1 MGGPHPGFE
10 TGYPRAVIPVLLRSR
25 PIAFALGCWGFVLIG
40 WSGLVVPSLAREVE
54 GGFAQTDV
62 GLGLFYFVT
71 SIAYAAGS
79 VLGGMATE
87 RVGRRLILSGAAA
100 LLAVGLIAQG
110 LTPDWI
116 AFTVF
121 GVVRSAGAGAID
133 GGGNGLAIDLFS
145 GARGGRLNLL
155 HLFYSLGALGAPFV
169 LAGRDLV
176 GLSWQAVII
185 GSGLIALPLA
195 VLFAVAD
202 LADGRSRPHLAA
214 GGHRTSLLAIPL
226 LVLGVAIGCYVACE
240 IGVSNWLVRFLA
252 TAPAAAATSALGL
265 YWAGLAAG
273 RLVGSRIADRFDHL
287 RLAIAAALAC
297 AVALV
302 GAVVVPSLPVSV
314 ALFVVVGFAS
324 GPIYPLIV
332 AIGGERFPDR
342 AAAVSGLIVAASVV
356 GAVVYPPLMGVMSV
370 TVGLPVAMI
379 GTAVVVAACG
389 GALVIVSR
397 MPERGAAAAG

>member
-1 MGGPHPGFE
+1 M
-10 TGYPRAVIPVLLRSR
+10 IPVLLRPR
-25 PIAFALGCWGFVLIG
+25 PIAFALGCWAFVLIG
-40 WSGLVVPSLAREVE
+40 WSGLVVPALAREVE
-54 GGFAQTDV
+54 GGFVQTDV

-71 SIAYAAGS
+71 SIGYALGS

-87 RVGRRLILSGAAA
+87 RVGRRLILSGATA
-100 LLAVGLIAQG
+100 LLGVGLIAQG

-116 AFTVF
+116 AFTAF
-121 GVVRSAGAGAID
+121 GVVRSVGAGAID
-133 GGGNGLAIDLFS
+133 GGANGLVIDLFS

-155 HLFYSLGALGAPFV
+155 HLFYSLGALGAPFA
-169 LAGRDLV
+169 LAARDLV
-176 GLSWQAVII
+176 GISWQAVII

-195 VLFAVAD
+195 VLFAIAD
-202 LADGRSRPHLAA
+202 LADGRARPHLAV
-214 GGHRTSLLAIPL
+214 GGRRSSLLAIPL
-226 LVLGVAIGCYVACE
+226 LVLAVAIGCYVACE

-252 TAPAAAATSALGL
+252 AAPAATATSALGL

-273 RLVGSRIADRFDHL
+273 RLVGSRVADRFDHL
-287 RLAIAAALAC
+287 RLAIVAALAC
-297 AVALV
+297 AVALI
-302 GAVVVPSLPVSV
+302 GAVTVPSLPVSI

-389 GALVIVSR
+389 GALAIVGR
-397 MPERGAAAAG
+397 MPERGAAAAR

>member
-1 MGGPHPGFE
+1 MGGPRPGLG
-10 TGYPRAVIPVLLRSR
+10 TGYPRPVIPIAFRSS
-25 PIAFALGCWGFVLIG
+25 PIVFALGCWAFVLIG

-54 GGFAQTDV
+54 GGFVQTDV

-87 RVGRRLILSGAAA
+87 RVGRRLILSSAAA
-100 LLAVGLIAQG
+100 LLGLGLIAQG

-116 AFTVF
+116 AFTGF
-121 GVVRSAGAGAID
+121 GVVRSVGAGAID
-133 GGGNGLAIDLFS
+133 GGGNGLVIDLFA

-169 LAGRDLV
+169 LAARDVV
-176 GLSWQAVII
+176 GLPWQAVIV

-195 VLFAVAD
+195 CLLAFAD
-202 LADGRSRPHLAA
+202 LADGRARPHLAA
-214 GGHRTSLLAIPL
+214 GGRRTSLLALPL
-226 LVLGVAIGCYVACE
+226 LVLAVAIGCYVACE

-252 TAPAAAATSALGL
+252 AAPAAAATSALGL
-265 YWAGLAAG
+265 YWAGLAIG
-273 RLVGSRIADRFDHL
+273 RLTGSRVADRFDHL
-287 RLAIAAALAC
+287 RLAIGAALAC

-302 GAVVVPSLPVSV
+302 GAVLVPSLPMSI

-370 TVGLPVAMI
+370 TVGLPVAMV

-389 GALVIVSR
+389 GALAIVGR
-397 MPERGAAAAG
+397 MPARGAAASG